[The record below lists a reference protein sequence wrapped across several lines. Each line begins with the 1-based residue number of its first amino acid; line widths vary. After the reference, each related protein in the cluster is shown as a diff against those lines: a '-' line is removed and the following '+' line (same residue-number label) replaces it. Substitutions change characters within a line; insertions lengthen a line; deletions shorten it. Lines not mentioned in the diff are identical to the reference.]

1 MKSFTYECVTL
12 EDVCKHNKLDY
23 AEIIQAVCDSD
34 VSFGNNA
41 DTLMTRSMVQDIV
54 DDCYEDI
61 SVQLDWAG
69 FDDRILIS
77 LGS

>member
-23 AEIIQAVCDSD
+23 QEIVQAVCDSD
-34 VSFGNNA
+34 VSFGTNA
-41 DTLMTRSMVQDIV
+41 DTLMTRSMLQDIV
-54 DDCYEDI
+54 YNYCEH
-61 SVQLDWAG
+61 STELDWAD